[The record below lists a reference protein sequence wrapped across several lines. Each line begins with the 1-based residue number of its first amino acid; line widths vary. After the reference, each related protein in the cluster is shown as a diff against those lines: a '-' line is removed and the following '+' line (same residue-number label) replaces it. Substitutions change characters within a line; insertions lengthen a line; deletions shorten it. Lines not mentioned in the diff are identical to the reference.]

1 MKSLKLAFTIAAMFI
16 FSMTMFAD
24 NGLKN
29 AVLSNNISNDLAMN
43 IIPEQPIVNVAQQA
57 QNNQQNSFSEI
68 GRAHV

>member
-43 IIPEQPIVNVAQQA
+43 IILEQPIVNVA
-57 QNNQQNSFSEI
+57 
-68 GRAHV
+68 